1 MRNITQSNN
10 SSPHLYHPT
19 SIFEANYSCVQ
30 RFDFLSLRILA
41 FTLIIIVEINIIKMI
56 VETKY
61 VCMVWNQK
69 QPNKPYGSI
78 RLLDSPKLNMF
89 GNVTY
94 SNLLSNQLLN
104 QIEGPIQA
112 LGTKGKYL
120 YVPAG

>member
-1 MRNITQSNN
+1 
-10 SSPHLYHPT
+10 
-19 SIFEANYSCVQ
+19 
-30 RFDFLSLRILA
+30 
-41 FTLIIIVEINIIKMI
+41 
-56 VETKY
+56 
-61 VCMVWNQK
+61 MVWNQK